1 MHVKLNLSENACD
14 TKPLKMHVKL
24 NLSENA
30 CETTVFSGL
39 LVAPENTRET
49 KPL

>member
-1 MHVKLNLSENACD
+1 MHV

-39 LVAPENTRET
+39 LVAPAYKMQET
-49 KPL
+49 EIPIIF